1 MYCKEKIYAGTEE
14 FSFEELRA
22 ARIFSKIREG
32 TYKPADVKQEQQQNV
47 RCMYPKREVYS
58 FEGEFH
64 YEEILARRYLAR
76 RKKYLIAVNESDS
89 KKSTCASSFVE
100 SSRGLP
106 SNEDP
111 CPMDMGSCQK
121 NVVKA
126 TGKPSYEENNH
137 LTSASQSR
145 WVCCSAFY
153 TLLSHMQNK
162 PAIYIYTSYLSLL
175 LPTCRETFWDRDLV
189 LA

>member
-1 MYCKEKIYAGTEE
+1 MYCKEKIYAGTAE
-14 FSFEELRA
+14 FSFEEIRA

-47 RCMYPKREVYS
+47 RNMYPKREVYS
-58 FEGEFH
+58 FEGEFQ

-76 RKKYLIAVNESDS
+76 RKKYLIEVNQSDS

-111 CPMDMGSCQK
+111 CPMDIGSCQK
-121 NVVKA
+121 GMVKA
-126 TGKPSYEENNH
+126 TQGPSYEENNH
-137 LTSASQSR
+137 FTLASQSR
-145 WVCCSAFY
+145 
-153 TLLSHMQNK
+153 
-162 PAIYIYTSYLSLL
+162 
-175 LPTCRETFWDRDLV
+175 
-189 LA
+189 

>member
-106 SNEDP
+106 NNGDP

-145 WVCCSAFY
+145 
-153 TLLSHMQNK
+153 
-162 PAIYIYTSYLSLL
+162 
-175 LPTCRETFWDRDLV
+175 
-189 LA
+189 